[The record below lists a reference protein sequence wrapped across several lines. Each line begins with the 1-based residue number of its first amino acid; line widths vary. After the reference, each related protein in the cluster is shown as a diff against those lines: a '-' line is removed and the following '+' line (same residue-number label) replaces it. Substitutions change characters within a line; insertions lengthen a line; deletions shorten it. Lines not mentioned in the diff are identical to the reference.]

1 MISEALRGGELM
13 DDGMKDGSGLFLALG
28 TSCLRLSRRAK
39 AAGRT
44 KLELRV
50 RHTTS
55 RAKGEKQHGGGF
67 SPRVILKARARISGP
82 AHAQ

>member
-50 RHTTS
+50 RHT

-67 SPRVILKARARISGP
+67 SPRVILKARAMISGRG
-82 AHAQ
+82 HAQ

>member
-50 RHTTS
+50 RHT
-55 RAKGEKQHGGGF
+55 RAKGRKSSTAAVFHLE
-67 SPRVILKARARISGP
+67 LY
-82 AHAQ
+82 

>member
-1 MISEALRGGELM
+1 
-13 DDGMKDGSGLFLALG
+13 MKDGSGLVLG
-28 TSCLRLSRRAK
+28 MPACDFRDPPQ

-50 RHTTS
+50 RHT
-55 RAKGEKQHGGGF
+55 RVKLGERQHGGGF
-67 SPRVILKARARISGP
+67 SPRVILKARAMVSGR